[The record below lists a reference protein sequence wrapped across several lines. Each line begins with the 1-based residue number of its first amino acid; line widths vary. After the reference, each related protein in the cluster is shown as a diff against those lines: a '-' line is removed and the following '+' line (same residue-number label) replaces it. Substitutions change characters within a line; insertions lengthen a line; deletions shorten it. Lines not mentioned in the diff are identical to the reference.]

1 MNDMAHGL
9 EMINLVWS

>member
-9 EMINLVWS
+9 KMINLVWS